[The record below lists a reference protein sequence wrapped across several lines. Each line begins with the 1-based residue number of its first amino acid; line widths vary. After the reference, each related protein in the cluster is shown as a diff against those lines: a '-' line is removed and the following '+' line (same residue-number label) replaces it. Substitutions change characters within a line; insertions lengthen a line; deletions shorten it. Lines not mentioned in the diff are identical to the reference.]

1 MIRASAAI
9 KTVIPVGV
17 IVLLLAA
24 STTDGHGLNG
34 PSATVT
40 ITSVSGD
47 AGHAFVY
54 AQVNESTVAYP
65 APTGTGHQ
73 SPFYSEWVAQPIA
86 TASCPWIWAVYVFD
100 RATNVQINA
109 LPPTAPQPNFGTTT
123 IVCASPSTTPV
134 DQPPQ
139 ADASAR
145 LDLDLQVAVSPA
157 VSTAGS
163 ASVVSAV
170 ISSALTEDLDLYL
183 SMAIEDWAVT
193 TWTLDFGDGQS
204 RTLNG
209 PIGTAIQLSHTYQ
222 LPGRYDARAV
232 AFISGHAQAAAYDRY
247 GRVHLLRRPFSVE
260 VSNHALASAGP
271 RPSRRYLPP
280 QAVVGVVPYLGPATD
295 DGGGPAFRHIEVLRG
310 ALTTLSIHLL
320 MVREGI
326 VLVDGIPRGFGQSRL
341 TGWRFDGAPSDAPP
355 GSGTLP
361 NRKHGAGEVMQ
372 MQWNSPDRIVGG
384 QPQDYGIPI
393 TLYVETRFPD
403 GHLAS
408 YVIASSFSVSVDFAA
423 QSG

>member
-1 MIRASAAI
+1 VMRASAALR
-9 KTVIPVGV
+9 TVAPVGLS
-17 IVLLLAA
+17 LLLL
-24 STTDGHGLNG
+24 STGTTDGHGQNG
-34 PSATVT
+34 PSATVS
-40 ITSVSGD
+40 ITSVSGY

-54 AQVNESTVAYP
+54 AQVSESTITYP
-65 APTGTGHQ
+65 APSGAGHQ
-73 SPFYSEWVAQPIA
+73 SPFYSEWVAQPVA

-139 ADASAR
+139 ADANAR
-145 LDLDLQVAVSPA
+145 LDLDLQVSVSPP

-163 ASVVSAV
+163 ASIVSAV
-170 ISSALTEDLDLYL
+170 ISSALTEDLNLYL
-183 SMAIEDWAVT
+183 SMAIEDWSVA
-193 TWTLDFGDGQS
+193 TWTVDFGDGQG

-209 PIGTAIQLSHTYQ
+209 PIGTAIQISHTYQ

-232 AFISGHAQAAAYDRY
+232 AFISGNAQAAVYDRY

-260 VSNHALASAGP
+260 VGNHALASAGP

-280 QAVVGVVPYLGPATD
+280 QAVVGVVPYLGPAID
-295 DGGGPAFRHIEVLRG
+295 DGVGPAFRHIEVLRG
-310 ALTTLSIHLL
+310 ALTTVSIHLL
-320 MVREGI
+320 TAREGL
-326 VLVDGIPRGFGQSRL
+326 LVVNGLTRGFGQSRL

-355 GSGTLP
+355 GSGTVP
-361 NRKHGAGEVMQ
+361 HRKYGPGEVMH
-372 MQWNSPDRIVGG
+372 MQWNSPDPIVGG
-384 QPQDYGIPI
+384 QPQDYAVPV

>member
-1 MIRASAAI
+1 VIRASAAA
-9 KTVIPVGV
+9 KTVITVGV
-17 IVLLLAA
+17 SLLLLATG
-24 STTDGHGLNG
+24 TTAGHGVNG

-54 AQVNESTVAYP
+54 AQVSQSTVVYP

-73 SPFYSEWVAQPIA
+73 SPFYSEWVAQSVA

-139 ADASAR
+139 ADANAR
-145 LDLDLQVAVSPA
+145 LDLDLRVAVSPP

-170 ISSALTEDLDLYL
+170 ISSALSEDLNLYL
-183 SMAIEDWAVT
+183 SMAIVDWSVT
-193 TWTLDFGDGQS
+193 TWTLDFGDGQKG
-204 RTLNG
+204 TLNG
-209 PIGTAIQLSHTYQ
+209 PIGTSIQLSHTYQ
-222 LPGRYDARAV
+222 APGRYDARAV

-260 VSNHALASAGP
+260 VGNHALASAGP

-280 QAVVGVVPYLGPATD
+280 QAVIGVVPYLGPATD
-295 DGGGPAFRHIEVLRG
+295 DGAGPAFRRIEVLRG

-320 MVREGI
+320 VVREGI
-326 VLVDGIPRGFGQSRL
+326 VVVDGIPRGRGQSRL

-361 NRKHGAGEVMQ
+361 HLKHAAGDVMH

-384 QPQDYGIPI
+384 QPLDYAIPV

-403 GHLAS
+403 GHLGS
-408 YVIASSFSVSVDFAA
+408 YVIASSFTVSVDFAA